1 MPIVKASSGGGV
13 HIKPNMYEVRCIETA
28 ADHLDKS
35 KYGSGDVVRLVL
47 EVQGEIDS
55 DGNPVE
61 IDAIANYK
69 LTPKSKL
76 WEWAEAFGLKPLVGQ
91 DFDTDSMVDRRA
103 RALITDRDEVAAD
116 GKIYSR
122 VEKIMALDGGNTTGA
137 SVSTSPTIVNADGTP
152 NWGAFWPAI
161 VALGLTKQHVF
172 DHMGTMD
179 LTDKDGADIAIAY
192 EELKAKATS

>member
-13 HIKPNMYEVRCIETA
+13 HIKPNMYEVRCIETG
-28 ADHLDKS
+28 ADHLEGS
-35 KYGSGDVVRLVL
+35 KFGSGDVVRIVL
-47 EVQGEIDS
+47 EVQGELDS

-76 WEWAEAFGLKPLVGQ
+76 WTWAEAFGLKPVVGQ
-91 DFDTDSMVDRRA
+91 DFDTDDMVDCHA

-122 VEKIMALDGGNTTGA
+122 VEKIMALDQVAGA
-137 SVSTSPTIVNADGTP
+137 AAQSPALVNADGTP
-152 NWGAFWPAI
+152 NWSAFWPAI
-161 VALGLTKQHVF
+161 AKLGLNKQHVF
-172 DHMGTMD
+172 DHVGSMD
-179 LTDKDGADIAIAY
+179 LTGMDGADVAIAF
-192 EELKAKATS
+192 ESLKEKATV